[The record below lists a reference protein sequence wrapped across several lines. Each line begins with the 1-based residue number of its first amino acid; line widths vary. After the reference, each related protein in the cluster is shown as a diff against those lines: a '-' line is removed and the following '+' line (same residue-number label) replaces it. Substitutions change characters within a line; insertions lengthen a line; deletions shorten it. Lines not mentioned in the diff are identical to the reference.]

1 MMKLATKPFHPARL
15 GLSALGLT
23 ALGLAGCSQSSA
35 PVDDFPSLILGDWI
49 CNGAM
54 REDGM
59 KATYTVDVSYNSD
72 GTVRGIGDM
81 NMSGDGL
88 KITGKMDLLS
98 TWDLSGKLLTET
110 LVSIDVSDMEISG
123 EAVTPLSRQIF
134 EDTVRE
140 GLETDESLQPGE
152 VSNSSIDLLNDT
164 TMKVTDLDEG
174 SQLTC
179 NRKG

>member
-1 MMKLATKPFHPARL
+1 M
-15 GLSALGLT
+15 GLTALGLT

-35 PVDDFPSLILGDWI
+35 PVEDFPSLILGDWI
-49 CNGAM
+49 CEGTM

-59 KATYTVDVSYNSD
+59 KATYTVDVSYKSD

-81 NMSGDGL
+81 DMSGEGL
-88 KITGKMDLLS
+88 KITGKMDLFS
-98 TWDLSGKLLTET
+98 TWQLSGKLLTET
-110 LVSIDVSDMEISG
+110 LVSIDVSDLEISG
-123 EAVTPLSRQIF
+123 EAVTALSRQIF
-134 EDTVRE
+134 EDTVQE
-140 GLETDESLQPGE
+140 GLKTDESLQPGE

-174 SQLTC
+174 DQLTC